1 MTARQSPLAIFRQS
15 LKTDA
20 LYADE
25 LINVYLLRPAASVV
39 VWALHPT
46 SVTPNQVTVA
56 AILAGFAAAAVYL
69 WGTPAA
75 IALAG
80 VLVTV
85 KDVLDDADGQL
96 ARAKQLYSRRG
107 RFLDSIG
114 DFAVDA
120 ALFAAITAVVYRAE
134 PTIATLLL
142 GAASFLGITLR
153 VSYHV
158 YYQASFLHLEE
169 RYALNRIV
177 EEITE
182 EDRAGDPVA
191 LRLQQ
196 VFVLLYG
203 WQDRFM
209 VRLDRWC
216 YGGEP
221 ALDAA
226 RAWYGDRAGLRCSG
240 LLGFGTE
247 LALLTVCSLFDALPL
262 YLLLNLLLMNGL
274 WAANVLYR
282 KLILARRVVRA
293 VRPR

>member
-1 MTARQSPLAIFRQS
+1 VTERQSPAELFRQS
-15 LKTDA
+15 LKSDA
-20 LYADE
+20 FYADE
-25 LINVYLLRPAASVV
+25 LVNIYLLRPAAAAV
-39 VWALHPT
+39 VWILFPT

-56 AILAGFAAAAVYL
+56 AIVAGLAAASVYL
-69 WGTPAA
+69 GGTPAA
-75 IALAG
+75 VALAG
-80 VLVTV
+80 LLVTV

-96 ARAKQLYSRRG
+96 ARAKQMYSRRG

-120 ALFAAITAVVYRAE
+120 ALFAAVTAVVYRTA
-134 PTIATLLL
+134 PTPATVLL

-177 EEITE
+177 EDVTE
-182 EDRAGDPVA
+182 EDRRGDPVA

-203 WQDRFM
+203 WQDRLM

-216 YGGEP
+216 SRGE
-221 ALDAA
+221 LTREGA
-226 RAWYGDRAGLRCSG
+226 RRWYGDRAGLRCSG

-247 LALLTVCSLFDALPL
+247 LALLTVCSLFNALPL
-262 YLLLNLLLMNGL
+262 YLLLNVFLMNGI
-274 WAANVLYR
+274 WAGSVLYR
-282 KLILARRVVRA
+282 RCVLARRVA
-293 VRPR
+293 PG